1 MPKKYFKRPVPEPLL
16 TTGEIARYCHT
27 SISQVKRWIQNNEL
41 NAIQT
46 PGGHYRVRKDD
57 FREFLTQIN
66 MPVIEEYFRP
76 VTKRRLLIA
85 DDDDKLVETYKNIL
99 EDRFDDI
106 EIETAYDGY
115 EALIKAGKMNPDIII
130 LDLRMPKIDGLD
142 VCKRLRRDGLLNK
155 DVMII
160 AMTAHT
166 EAYTREQVL
175 ESGADEYLIK
185 PIEIK
190 TLYNLLK

>member
-1 MPKKYFKRPVPEPLL
+1 MQMNLPVVEDFFKS
-16 TTGEIARYCHT
+16 T
-27 SISQVKRWIQNNEL
+27 VKR
-41 NAIQT
+41 
-46 PGGHYRVRKDD
+46 RV
-57 FREFLTQIN
+57 
-66 MPVIEEYFRP
+66 
-76 VTKRRLLIA
+76 LIA

-99 EDRFDDI
+99 EDRFDNL
-106 EIETAYDGY
+106 EIVTAYDGY

-142 VCKRLRRDGLLNK
+142 VCKRLKRDGLINEN
-155 DVMII
+155 VMII

-166 EAYTREQVL
+166 EAYSREQVL

-190 TLYNLLK
+190 TLYDLLK